1 MLSETTPARFKLL
14 TAFAAIY
21 VIWGSTYLAIRFAIE
36 TLPPFLMASARFLI
50 AGALLYAWSRLYGR
64 AARPTREQWR
74 AAAVVGV
81 LLLLGGNGLVVWAQ
95 TRVPSGVAALLIG
108 MLPCWMVLFDWLR
121 PRGVRPGPQIVFG
134 LALGL
139 AGLVWLIGPD
149 SLMGGGRVDLLGA
162 LALLLAEISWAAGS
176 IYSRH
181 AQLPPAPFLSTA
193 MQMLTGSIALLFVSV
208 ALGEP
213 WHMDATGF
221 SARSILAWVYLI
233 VFGSIVAYSAY
244 VWLLRASTPARVS
257 TYAYVN
263 PVIAVFLGW
272 LLADEALTMRMLIA
286 AVVIVGGVVLITLAP
301 KPPAAGAG
309 PAPEPAEPADSA
321 PAVAPAKQSS

>member
-1 MLSETTPARFKLL
+1 MLSESAPSRLNL
-14 TAFAAIY
+14 ILAFAAIY
-21 VIWGSTYLAIRFAIE
+21 VIWGSTYLAILFAIE

-50 AGALLYAWSRLYGR
+50 AGALLYAWARLHGR

-121 PRGVRPGPQIVFG
+121 PRGVRPGPQIVLG

-162 LALLLAEISWAAGS
+162 LALLVAE
-176 IYSRH
+176 
-181 AQLPPAPFLSTA
+181 
-193 MQMLTGSIALLFVSV
+193 V
-208 ALGEP
+208 
-213 WHMDATGF
+213 
-221 SARSILAWVYLI
+221 
-233 VFGSIVAYSAY
+233 
-244 VWLLRASTPARVS
+244 
-257 TYAYVN
+257 
-263 PVIAVFLGW
+263 
-272 LLADEALTMRMLIA
+272 
-286 AVVIVGGVVLITLAP
+286 
-301 KPPAAGAG
+301 
-309 PAPEPAEPADSA
+309 
-321 PAVAPAKQSS
+321 